1 MIEDI
6 KFIMMTCDGRK
17 EYSNYLNDKIPNL
30 ITSYDNFTDP
40 GKFKN
45 TSYKNAQQAW
55 KLAED
60 NPCVQLEDDILL
72 CDDFLNKINK
82 AVSERPNDVIQFF
95 SMRKKDLT
103 EGSRYELGSNFLMH
117 QCYYLPKGMSKKIYN
132 YSFEFEDSCKQNEH
146 ISPNDLVTRYY
157 FKKNKIKYWLHVPSL
172 VDHRIAKS
180 AIDPRRSSKRQSFTF
195 KK

>member
-1 MIEDI
+1 MKKNI
-6 KFIMMTCDGRK
+6 KFIMMTCDGRE
-17 EYSNYLNDKIPNL
+17 EYSSYLKERIPNL
-30 ITSYDNFTDP
+30 ITSYDNFTDA

-60 NPCVQLEDDILL
+60 HPCVQLEDDILL

-82 AVSERPNDVIQFF
+82 AINERPNNVIQFF

-132 YSFEFEDSCKQNEH
+132 YSFKFEDSCQQNEH

-157 FKKNKIKYWLHVPSL
+157 FKENKIKYWLHVPSL

-180 AIDPRRSSKRQSFTF
+180 AIDQRRSSKRQSFTF

>member
-1 MIEDI
+1 M
-6 KFIMMTCDGRK
+6 KFIMMTCDGRE
-17 EYSNYLNDKIPNL
+17 EYSNYLKERIPNL
-30 ITSYDNFTDP
+30 ITSYDTFTDA

-55 KLAED
+55 KLAGD
-60 NPCVQLEDDILL
+60 DSCVQLEDDILL
-72 CDDFLNKINK
+72 CDNFLNKINK
-82 AVSERPNDVIQFF
+82 AINERPNDVIQFF
-95 SMRKKDLT
+95 SMRKKDIT

-132 YSFEFEDSCKQNEH
+132 YSFEFEDSCEQDEH

-157 FKKNKIKYWLHVPSL
+157 FKENKIKYWLHVPSL

-180 AIDPRRSSKRQSFTF
+180 AIDPRRSSKRQSLTF
-195 KK
+195 NQ

>member
-1 MIEDI
+1 MET

-17 EYSNYLNDKIPNL
+17 EFADYVKNKIPNL
-30 ITSYDNFTDP
+30 LISYDTFTDP

-45 TSYKNAQQAW
+45 TAYKNAQNAW
-55 KLAED
+55 KIAGD
-60 NPCVQLEDDILL
+60 SPCVQLEDDVIL
-72 CDDFLNKINK
+72 CDDFINKINF
-82 AVSERPNDVIQFF
+82 AISERPNDVIQFF
-95 SMRKKDLT
+95 SMRKKDVT
-103 EGSRYELGSNFLMH
+103 EGSRYEPGGNFLMH
-117 QCYYLPKGMSKKIYN
+117 QCYYLPQGMAEKVYN
-132 YSFEFEDSCKQNEH
+132 YSIEFENECTQDEH

-180 AIDPRRSSKRQSFTF
+180 KIDPRRSSKRQSLTY